1 MALAQ
6 KETAIDRYFSDYEDG
21 TLDNGDSTAHKKGS
35 APTENLVG
43 AHNPSPEGVRERSPL
58 VELRGL
64 EPLHRTPLTCTYPSC
79 PGLSVSSRAAACLVV
94 PRRAG

>member
-43 AHNPSPEGVRERSPL
+43 ARNPSPEGVRERSPL
-58 VELRGL
+58 VELMTAYL
-64 EPLHRTPLTCTYPSC
+64 NLTDQV
-79 PGLSVSSRAAACLVV
+79 GQLRNVLVQ
-94 PRRAG
+94 PMSADAPADE